1 MNTPHL
7 HTIGIDLGDRNHHIC
22 VLDESGDVIRES
34 SIRNEREALALLSSQ
49 YPTALIAM
57 EVGAHSPWL
66 SRYLE
71 GRGHRVIVANAR
83 KLRLISQNERKCDQR
98 DAVLLARL
106 ARADENLL
114 HPIQHGSEEAQR
126 DLLQIKLR
134 DNLVRQRVNLIS
146 GVRMTLKSL
155 GIKTSSPKT
164 TAFAKKVRCEL
175 HEQGYEEELALIT
188 PVLFCG
194 VRESLCFCLR
204 LPPFRSGSAAAS
216 VPKLSD
222 DLTPNNLS

>member
-1 MNTPHL
+1 
-7 HTIGIDLGDRNHHIC
+7 
-22 VLDESGDVIRES
+22 
-34 SIRNEREALALLSSQ
+34 
-49 YPTALIAM
+49 
-57 EVGAHSPWL
+57 
-66 SRYLE
+66 
-71 GRGHRVIVANAR
+71 
-83 KLRLISQNERKCDQR
+83 
-98 DAVLLARL
+98 
-106 ARADENLL
+106 
-114 HPIQHGSEEAQR
+114 
-126 DLLQIKLR
+126 
-134 DNLVRQRVNLIS
+134 
-146 GVRMTLKSL
+146 
-155 GIKTSSPKT
+155 TSSPKT